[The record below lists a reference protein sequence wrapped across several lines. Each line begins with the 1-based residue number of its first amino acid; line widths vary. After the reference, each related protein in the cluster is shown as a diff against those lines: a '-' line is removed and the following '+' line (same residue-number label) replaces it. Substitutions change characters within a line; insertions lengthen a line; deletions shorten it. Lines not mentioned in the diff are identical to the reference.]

1 MPGVKLANPA
11 SSTVA
16 PTTTIA
22 AVPTS
27 STTTIPD
34 IATASPGQ
42 AVLVINGATS
52 PSEVTRVK
60 NQLVITS
67 GSMKATIGSL
77 DKMGKTAALDEN
89 GNVVL
94 RPGDR
99 IRLRVSGLL
108 PNSLIDA
115 WIFSQPSHLGTTK
128 VDADGAV
135 VTNYIV
141 PKKISNGSHRIA
153 LTAKLVDKKEATFTI
168 GIRVSDFKKAL
179 KVPVWLI
186 ALPLVL
192 AIGFA
197 LFLPPAIRRRK
208 RTI

>member
-1 MPGVKLANPA
+1 
-11 SSTVA
+11 
-16 PTTTIA
+16 
-22 AVPTS
+22 
-27 STTTIPD
+27 
-34 IATASPGQ
+34 
-42 AVLVINGATS
+42 VLVINGATS

-89 GNVVL
+89 RNVVL

-208 RTI
+208 SAI